1 MFRERY
7 FLTNGTY
14 GSPNV
19 DLEVMI
25 IHLTVS
31 STG

>member
-7 FLTNGTY
+7 FLINGTY